1 MLILVS
7 SFPLC
12 PILYVGQS
20 YMFLSQ
26 KPLYQPHCLPP
37 SSSNKGWR
45 LTFIHTRSLCLLTS
59 PYQIPCFQ
67 FFSLLNLL
75 VIPLF
80 VILVTL
86 TLTCS
91 IFSFLRW
98 KESFAYLWGLLLGS
112 RQCVHML
119 CVYVWCMSVLWGLL
133 LGLRQKVYAY
143 ALYAY
148 ARMMYVYTFKDQKHW
163 ANVESHYSLLCL
175 SVAALCP
182 AHHLLSSQ
190 QTEIWCFSVLPWRV
204 WLLLPDL
211 HLERLLG
218 LTMKVNKTRTVTRA
232 GILSIIQS
240 TFFFSEMAE
249 NLGHKTIPALLS
261 HNMRKLCSF
270 VVYP

>member
-91 IFSFLRW
+91 IISFLRW

-204 WLLLPDL
+204 WLLLTTSMPHLAHPSASLNLPLKDL
-211 HLERLLG
+211 WFLKTPVCLVSGHLNLTSVIWILNLL
-218 LTMKVNKTRTVTRA
+218 THFS
-232 GILSIIQS
+232 LSFRS
-240 TFFFSEMAE
+240 
-249 NLGHKTIPALLS
+249 
-261 HNMRKLCSF
+261 
-270 VVYP
+270 